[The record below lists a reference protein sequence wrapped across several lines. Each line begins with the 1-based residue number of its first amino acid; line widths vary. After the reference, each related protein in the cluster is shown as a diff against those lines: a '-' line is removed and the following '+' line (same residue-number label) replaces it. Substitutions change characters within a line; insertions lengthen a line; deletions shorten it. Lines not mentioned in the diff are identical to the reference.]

1 MKMTATTRLAIV
13 LLTLTFLSPVRAVAH
28 GDEVHGS
35 HDASFGGLVMMY
47 IDLHFEVV
55 LGEEGG
61 VSLYY
66 SDASRAPLPAA
77 VVSDVQVDIL
87 RDGAAIET
95 VSMSASDAGDYWSG
109 DSTEITE
116 KETIVRVAF
125 VFQGEPV
132 VFELPARIFPSM
144 MEPMPAMSTHE
155 A

>member
-1 MKMTATTRLAIV
+1 MKMTVITRLAIV
-13 LLTLTFLSPVRAVAH
+13 LLTLTFLSTARVLAH

-55 LGEEGG
+55 LGEGGG

-87 RDGAAIET
+87 RDGAAMET

-109 DSTEITE
+109 DSTVITE

>member
-1 MKMTATTRLAIV
+1 MKMTVITRLAIV

-87 RDGAAIET
+87 RDGVAMET
-95 VSMSASDAGDYWSG
+95 LNMSASDAGDYWSG
-109 DSTEITE
+109 DSTVITE

-132 VFELPARIFPSM
+132 VFELPARLFPSM

>member
-1 MKMTATTRLAIV
+1 MKMTVITRLAIV
-13 LLTLTFLSPVRAVAH
+13 LLTLTFLSPARVLAH

-35 HDASFGGLVMMY
+35 HDANFGGLVMMY

>member
-1 MKMTATTRLAIV
+1 MKMTAITRLAIV
-13 LLTLTFLSPVRAVAH
+13 LLTLTFLSPVRALAH

-61 VSLYY
+61 VNLYY

-87 RDGAAIET
+87 RDGAAMET
-95 VSMSASDAGDYWSG
+95 VSMSASEAGDYWSG
-109 DSTEITE
+109 DSAVVKE

-132 VFELPARIFPSM
+132 VFELPARLFPSM
-144 MEPMPAMSTHE
+144 MEAMPAMSAHE